1 MIKQNPGYTVAEKN
15 ETCFIIIALKVKK
28 NWFKNILLQQNTK
41 PNGREGSQS
50 QGFTNSYRDLES
62 SQLRYNS
69 IYHKVALRCVLYV
82 LVLMITRSFGVV
94 FIIEANALQD
104 QKYQYLIATYALGG
118 SQGILIGLIYFSEP
132 AVVASAKELIH
143 YLKKRRSEQVTGEE
157 KGVREYLN
165 VEE

>member
-1 MIKQNPGYTVAEKN
+1 MLTGG
-15 ETCFIIIALKVKK
+15 LM
-28 NWFKNILLQQNTK
+28 
-41 PNGREGSQS
+41 
-50 QGFTNSYRDLES
+50 D
-62 SQLRYNS
+62 
-69 IYHKVALRCVLYV
+69 

-118 SQGILIGLIYFSEP
+118 SQGKRLMFVVSLRVRTLKYEPSSGILIGLIYFSEP